1 LTDTFAAA
9 FVYFVSHRLWRA
21 GKKYCKE
28 FIGCR
33 FRQQSPRAFPAGG
46 FVLVQVTA

>member
-1 LTDTFAAA
+1 LTDQFRRSLGLFRVAPSL
-9 FVYFVSHRLWRA
+9 VGWEKS
-21 GKKYCKE
+21 CKE

-46 FVLVQVTA
+46 FVLVQVIA